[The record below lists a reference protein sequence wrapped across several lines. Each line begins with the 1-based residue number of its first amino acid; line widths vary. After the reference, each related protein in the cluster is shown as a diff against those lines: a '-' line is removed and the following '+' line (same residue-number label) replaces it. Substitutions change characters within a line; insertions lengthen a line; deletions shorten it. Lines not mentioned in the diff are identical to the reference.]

1 MNRTS
6 QPAADQSTLSGFVGT
21 SAAPVRGAVAEDL
34 RARRGDIREA
44 LDRVRRRNRWAAAG
58 LLACSAAA
66 ALGVVVLWIV
76 RQRDGE
82 DSGWPTL
89 RNPIVW
95 ERRTDSNDK
104 NASGGGIDGGS
115 PGRSAADSAAPAAR

>member
-1 MNRTS
+1 MNSTS
-6 QPAADQSTLSGFVGT
+6 QPAAEHSTSSGFVNST
-21 SAAPVRGAVAEDL
+21 ASPVRGAAAEDL

-66 ALGVVVLWIV
+66 ALGVVVLWFV

-104 NASGGGIDGGS
+104 NSTGGGIDGGS
-115 PGRSAADSAAPAAR
+115 PGRNAADSGAPAAR